1 MRDYAMNT
9 TTESNGIYWNELSH
23 AISNTSRTQLLDWA
37 CTIPGLAGKAGWRRV
52 TGFTQL
58 AASLYRHSRNGL
70 GSMAVA
76 YEQER
81 LGAYCVETANDF
93 SNACSERAT
102 ALSNL
107 VQAIKDKPADVLPGL
122 FFASLGFYTGGGGLD
137 GNGGIPD
144 LDIPL
149 MGIGAHRS
157 PLTHSIIAGIG
168 FETLCLASLGMFTAV
183 YYNLPDNHLPFWDN
197 LHKQL
202 EENGALFLLGGSAGI
217 VYHLSV
223 DTLVQPHPY
232 HDLPFAMPIESH
244 QTVMGLNA
252 LAEAG
257 AAVKLRHF
265 GRVSERF
272 ESFVKASQAAR
283 KTPGSKIRRNP
294 DDNSFWLLYGSNDC

>member
-1 MRDYAMNT
+1 MDT
-9 TTESNGIYWNELSH
+9 TSANPTNSIYWNELSH
-23 AISNTSRTQLLDWA
+23 AISNTSRAQLLDWA
-37 CTIPGLAGKAGWRRV
+37 GTIPGLAGKAGWRRV

-58 AASLYRHSRNGL
+58 ALSLYRHSRNGL
-70 GSMAVA
+70 GSMAAA

-81 LGAYCVETANDF
+81 LGSYCVETANDF
-93 SNACSERAT
+93 SNACSERVT

-144 LDIPL
+144 LDISL

-217 VYHLSV
+217 AYHLSV
-223 DTLVQPHPY
+223 DALVQPHPY
-232 HDLPFAMPIESH
+232 HNLPFTMPIESH
-244 QTVMGLNA
+244 QTVMAVNA
-252 LAEAG
+252 MAEAG
-257 AAVKLRHF
+257 ATTKLKDLGKVAEHY
-265 GRVSERF
+265 
-272 ESFVKASQAAR
+272 ESFADAASNAR
-283 KTPGSKIRRNP
+283 RSPGSKVRPSP
-294 DDNSFWLLYGSNDC
+294 DGNGYWLIFGDHTG

>member
-1 MRDYAMNT
+1 MST
-9 TTESNGIYWNELSH
+9 TTAKTSNSIYWDELSY

-37 CTIPGLAGKAGWRRV
+37 GTIPGLAGKAGWRRV

-58 AASLYRHSRNGL
+58 AAMLFRNSRSGL
-70 GSMAVA
+70 SSMATA
-76 YEQER
+76 FEQER
-81 LGAYCVETANDF
+81 LGAYCIETANDF
-93 SNACSERAT
+93 SNACSERAN

-122 FFASLGFYTGGGGLD
+122 FFTSLGFYTGGGGLD

-168 FETLCLASLGMFTAV
+168 FETLCLASLGMFTAI

-217 VYHLSV
+217 AYHLGV
-223 DTLVQPHPY
+223 DALIQPAPY
-232 HDLPFAMPIESH
+232 HDLPVSMPIEGH
-244 QTVMGLNA
+244 QTAMAMNS

-257 AAVKLRHF
+257 AAVKLKDLGKVAEHY
-265 GRVSERF
+265 
-272 ESFVKASQAAR
+272 ESFTEAASNAR
-283 KTPGSKIRRNP
+283 RSPGSKVRPSLDGNGY
-294 DDNSFWLLYGSNDC
+294 WLIFGGQTG